1 MNRMR
6 ILGLAL
12 VAMFAFSAIA
22 ATAAM
27 ATTTDIYQIE
37 GTKLAAGETREIKA
51 SIKSTEFVLEGTG
64 PLGIKAVTK
73 CTALKLDAADDPVI
87 LGGEPGK
94 SGREAI
100 EFSGCTATLGGSK
113 CSSVTV
119 ESAQT
124 NNELVEIVAPSA
136 KAGDLAVL
144 FTPASGT
151 KFSEEKLKSCGIF
164 GSQSAAVEGTTAAL
178 VPVTTEAVKG
188 ELVWNTKEEITE
200 IKKLNGTVDKVGLTS
215 DSNKATLNGESF
227 VELAS
232 GKKWCAL

>member
-6 ILGLAL
+6 IFGLAL
-12 VAMFAFSAIA
+12 AAMFALSAIA

-27 ATTTDIYQIE
+27 ATTDIYQI
-37 GTKLAAGETREIKA
+37 GGAKLEAGETREIK
-51 SIKSTEFVLEGTG
+51 SSMKSTSFVLEGTG
-64 PLGIKAVTK
+64 PLGIKVVTT
-73 CTALKLDAADDPVI
+73 CTSLKLDAADDPVL

-124 NNELVEIVAPSA
+124 NNELVDVDA
-136 KAGDLAVL
+136 KKELAVL

-151 KFSEEKLKSCGIF
+151 KFSEVKLKSCGIF

-178 VPVTTEAVKG
+178 VPSTKEAVKG
-188 ELVWNTKEEITE
+188 ELVWNAKEEITE
-200 IKKLNGTVDKVGLTS
+200 VLKLGSSTGQKVGLTS
-215 DSNKATLNGESF
+215 DGNKATLNGEAF
-227 VELAS
+227 VELSS
-232 GKKWCAL
+232 GKEWCALL